1 MDDSSGVLA
10 LLAAAV
16 PEGPRDHELMSLH
29 RLSLCI
35 AAGFGMPVPVAGQT
49 VVRALRG
56 ADQWEGEP
64 PASLPVYVLYTTGPR
79 CLTDSDELP
88 ERKEVLRHLAE
99 SLALRGCPI
108 SEVPESCYSRH
119 GHAGRFLAVVE
130 ADAWRAFGLPDHAH
144 AQAQATPAPA
154 VIQSEPAAEPEQPAG
169 PVWKIDDEWTPAAVA
184 EMARLYEQEELSLS
198 SIGRIMGELV
208 GGSAISRQRVR
219 EKIPDAVRGGKGKC
233 KGARG

>member
-1 MDDSSGVLA
+1 MRKSHRCAGLGLIPPAVPGAPAGWRGILKAGAQCVGAMPTMNDSSGVLA

-88 ERKEVLRHLAE
+88 ERKEALRHLAE

-119 GHAGRFLAVVE
+119 WHAGRFLAVVE
-130 ADAWRAFGLPDHAH
+130 ADAWRAFGLPD
-144 AQAQATPAPA
+144 
-154 VIQSEPAAEPEQPAG
+154 
-169 PVWKIDDEWTPAAVA
+169 
-184 EMARLYEQEELSLS
+184 
-198 SIGRIMGELV
+198 
-208 GGSAISRQRVR
+208 
-219 EKIPDAVRGGKGKC
+219 
-233 KGARG
+233 